1 LTSVRPRLPG
11 PGSRLSGRLLDAL
24 ALLLVAFALWKLLAV
39 PRFLAAPQ
47 RHAPLVAVAAERR
60 GVLLGKP
67 SGRVTFV
74 DFWATWCE
82 PCRLSLPLVE
92 AFAVSHP
99 DVDVVAVDVGER
111 PDVARE
117 YAREHGIKNV
127 MFDEDARAA
136 SAFGV
141 NGYPTIVVIDPR
153 GYVRAK
159 WTGFNPAVAVAM
171 GNARAVLSA
180 APGRSASAR

>member
-1 LTSVRPRLPG
+1 LTSVGARLPS
-11 PGSRLSGRLLDAL
+11 PRPQPSGRLLDVLAL
-24 ALLLVAFALWKLLAV
+24 ALVAFALWKLIVA
-39 PRFLAAPQ
+39 PHFLAAPQ
-47 RHAPLVAVAAERR
+47 WRAPLVTVAADRG
-60 GVLLGKP
+60 GVLLGKA

-92 AFAVSHP
+92 GFAAAHP

-111 PDVARE
+111 PEVARE
-117 YAREHGIKNV
+117 YAREHGVSNV
-127 MFDEDARAA
+127 AFDEGARAA

-141 NGYPTIVVIDPR
+141 SGYPTIVVIDPR

-159 WTGFNPAVAVAM
+159 WTGFNPAVSVAM
-171 GNARAVLSA
+171 GHARTALRAVPA
-180 APGRSASAR
+180 RPASVR